1 MKLDA
6 ETRSR
11 IAAEYALGTLRGGA
25 RRRFEAMMQSD
36 ASLRAEARSWH
47 DRLLALY
54 DELPEEVPS
63 PESWSRILARTGLLD
78 DAPTGPRPGFWNS
91 LGLWR
96 TMSASLAAVLVAV
109 LVIPGLEPVSDRA
122 DDRGDNR
129 NQLGDQVR
137 YQVRDPTGEAPRTLV
152 LVLSDEDARAGWV
165 MTAERGGLAAR
176 PVRELAALDDRS
188 YQLWLIPPGE
198 SPRSV
203 GLIDPERSS
212 AFELPAELETLLAP
226 GTTLAVSLEPLGG
239 SPTGQPTGPVL
250 FSGQVLE
257 L

>member
-25 RRRFEAMMQSD
+25 RRRFEAMMRDD
-36 ASLRAEARSWH
+36 ADLCAEARAWH
-47 DRLLALY
+47 ERLLALY
-54 DELPEEVPS
+54 AELPDEVPS
-63 PESWSRILARTGLLD
+63 AASWTRILARTGLLD
-78 DAPTGPRPGFWNS
+78 NAPTGPRVGLWNR

-96 TMSASLAAVLVAV
+96 AATASLATLLVAV
-109 LVIPGLEPVSDRA
+109 LVLPRPDTDRVPTGDPVSD
-122 DDRGDNR
+122 
-129 NQLGDQVR
+129 QVT
-137 YQVRDPTGEAPRTLV
+137 VPTGETPRTLV

-165 MTAERGGLAAR
+165 MTAERGDLAAR

-203 GLIDPERSS
+203 GLIDPQRSS
-212 AFELPAELETLLAP
+212 AFELPTELETLLAP

>member
-6 ETRSR
+6 QTRSPL
-11 IAAEYALGTLRGGA
+11 AAEYALGTLRGGA
-25 RRRFEAMMQSD
+25 RRRFEAMMRDD
-36 ASLRAEARSWH
+36 ANLRAEARSWH

-54 DELPEEVPS
+54 DDLPDEVPA
-63 PESWSRILARTGLLD
+63 PESWSRILDRTGMLD
-78 DAPTGPRPGFWNS
+78 DAPVKRRPGVWNS

-96 TMSASLAAVLVAV
+96 TLTASLAALLVAV
-109 LVIPGLEPVSDRA
+109 LVLPDLGRVTVSPTGSSTDAEPQPPERPAVDPVS
-122 DDRGDNR
+122 
-129 NQLGDQVR
+129 Q
-137 YQVRDPTGEAPRTLV
+137 APRTLV

-165 MTAERGGLAAR
+165 MTAARGDLAAR
-176 PVRELAALDDRS
+176 PVRELAARDDRS

-203 GLIDPERSS
+203 GLIDPQRSS
-212 AFELPAELETLLAP
+212 TFALPSDLETLLAP

>member
-25 RRRFEAMMQSD
+25 RRRFEAMMRD
-36 ASLRAEARSWH
+36 DPDLRAEARSWH

-54 DELPEEVPS
+54 DELPEEAPS
-63 PESWSRILARTGLLD
+63 PASWSRILARTGQLD
-78 DAPTGPRPGFWNS
+78 DAPAGRRPGLWHS
-91 LGLWR
+91 LGMWR
-96 TMSASLAAVLVAV
+96 TMTASLAALLVAV
-109 LVIPGLEPVSDRA
+109 LLLPGVERVSDSA
-122 DDRGDNR
+122 DNPT
-129 NQLGDQVR
+129 N
-137 YQVRDPTGEAPRTLV
+137 DPTNDATANLSSEAPGEAPRTLV